1 MSEAQQTFNTLSRKI
16 EQQRAQL
23 AAWETAIGQFRQ
35 KYVHEL
41 LPLFEQSLA
50 LRRALI
56 LALDEAVAH
65 WDLTGREVKTVDAL
79 IVSLAEGLS
88 DEEAG
93 DAQPAIARRHG
104 EAAAQLAP
112 QSAALS
118 GPPNLDEASEADL
131 LQQIQ
136 AQVDAM
142 QAELDAQAAAR
153 AAKRSGR
160 QKTLRQQARAS
171 RDALET
177 KQASLSVREVY
188 RKLVSVLHPDR
199 AANPDEALRKTV
211 LMQQANEAYEKND
224 LLQLLALQLAV
235 EQIDQTA
242 LLNIGESR
250 LEHYNRVLVEQL
262 AELTREIRHVEA
274 EFRRQ
279 FGIPSSTGL
288 APGKLLRLLTKDVV
302 TMQQVVF
309 QYKNDLL
316 VCASA
321 DKLKAWLR
329 QFQPGQYMAL

>member
-50 LRRALI
+50 LRRSII

-65 WDLTGREVKTVDAL
+65 WDLTGREARTVDFL
-79 IVSLAEGLS
+79 IVGLADGLS
-88 DEEAG
+88 AEEMG
-93 DAQPAIARRHG
+93 DAEPAIARRQ
-104 EAAAQLAP
+104 AKSAP
-112 QSAALS
+112 QAEALS
-118 GPPNLDEASEADL
+118 TLPLLDPASGDDV

-153 AAKRSGR
+153 AAQRSGR
-160 QKTLRQQARAS
+160 RKAQRQLARAS
-171 RDALET
+171 HDALAT
-177 KQASLSVREVY
+177 QQASRSVREVY

-199 AANPDEALRKTV
+199 AASPDEARHKTA

-235 EQIDQTA
+235 EQIDQAA

-250 LEHYNRVLVEQL
+250 LEHYNRVLAEQL
-262 AELTREIRHVEA
+262 AELTREIRHVEV

-279 FGIPSSTGL
+279 FGIPSSLGL
-288 APGKLLRLLTKDVV
+288 APGRLLRRLTKDVV
-302 TMQQVVF
+302 AMQQVVF

-316 VCASA
+316 ACAGSE
-321 DKLKAWLR
+321 KLKAWLK
-329 QFQPGQYMAL
+329 QFRLLSG

>member
-1 MSEAQQTFNTLSRKI
+1 MSEAQQTFNALSRKI
-16 EQQRAQL
+16 EELRAQL
-23 AAWETAIGQFRQ
+23 AAWETAITQFRQ
-35 KYVHEL
+35 KYAQEL

-50 LRRALI
+50 LRRAI
-56 LALDEAVAH
+56 IRALDEAVAH

-79 IVSLAEGLS
+79 IAGLADGLS

-104 EAAAQLAP
+104 EIAAQSAP

-118 GPPNLDEASEADL
+118 GPPNLDAASGDDL

-153 AAKRSGR
+153 AAQRSGR
-160 QKTLRQQARAS
+160 QKTLRQLARAS
-171 RDALET
+171 REALET

-188 RKLVSVLHPDR
+188 RKLISVLHPDR
-199 AANPDEALRKTV
+199 AANPDEALRKTA

-235 EQIDQTA
+235 EQIDQAA
-242 LLNIGESR
+242 LVNIGESR
-250 LEHYNRVLVEQL
+250 LAHYNQVLAEQL
-262 AELTREIRHVEA
+262 GELTREIRHVQA

-279 FGIPSSTGL
+279 FGIPSSIGL

-302 TMQQVVF
+302 AMQQLVF

-316 VCASA
+316 ACASS
-321 DKLKAWLR
+321 DKLKAWLK
-329 QFQPGQYMAL
+329 QFRG